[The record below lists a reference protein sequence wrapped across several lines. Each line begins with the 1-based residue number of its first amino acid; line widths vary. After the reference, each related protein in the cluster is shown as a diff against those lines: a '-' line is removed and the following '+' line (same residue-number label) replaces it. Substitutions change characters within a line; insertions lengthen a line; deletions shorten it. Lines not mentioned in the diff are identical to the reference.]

1 MNSSSKIS
9 GTRLLAGLIFF
20 LWVAIASASE
30 AEVSEN
36 STTTS
41 TTTGTETETETETET
56 ATQQPDSVTAPAEPT
71 EAEVVS
77 SNPKIDSA
85 PEDERPRT
93 NTTDEK
99 PTLSE
104 RVQIFIPSEEIDTEK
119 AVAFPTNI

>member
-1 MNSSSKIS
+1 M
-9 GTRLLAGLIFF
+9 LAGLICF

-30 AEVSEN
+30 AEISEN
-36 STTTS
+36 STTTP
-41 TTTGTETETETETET
+41 TETET
-56 ATQQPDSVTAPAEPT
+56 ATQKPESVTTPAEST

-77 SNPKIDSA
+77 SNPKADSA
-85 PEDERPRT
+85 PEDERPKT

>member
-9 GTRLLAGLIFF
+9 GTRLLAGLICF

-30 AEVSEN
+30 AEMSEN
-36 STTTS
+36 STTTP
-41 TTTGTETETETETET
+41 TETKTETETET
-56 ATQQPDSVTAPAEPT
+56 ATQKPESVTTSAEST

-77 SNPKIDSA
+77 SNPKADSA
-85 PEDERPRT
+85 PEDERPKT

>member
-9 GTRLLAGLIFF
+9 GTRLLAGLICF

-41 TTTGTETETETETET
+41 TTTETETETET

-77 SNPKIDSA
+77 SRPKIDSA
-85 PEDERPRT
+85 PEDERQRT

>member
-9 GTRLLAGLIFF
+9 GTRLLAGLICF

-41 TTTGTETETETETET
+41 TTTGTETETET

>member
-1 MNSSSKIS
+1 VNSSSKIS
-9 GTRLLAGLIFF
+9 GTRLLAGLICF

-41 TTTGTETETETETET
+41 TTTETETETET

-85 PEDERPRT
+85 PEDERQRT

>member
-9 GTRLLAGLIFF
+9 GTRLLAGLICF

-41 TTTGTETETETETET
+41 TTTGTET
-56 ATQQPDSVTAPAEPT
+56 ATQQPDSVTAAAEPT
-71 EAEVVS
+71 EAEIVS

>member
-1 MNSSSKIS
+1 VNSSSKIS
-9 GTRLLAGLIFF
+9 GTRLLAGLICF

-41 TTTGTETETETETET
+41 TTTGTETETET
-56 ATQQPDSVTAPAEPT
+56 ATQQPDSVTAAAEPT

>member
-9 GTRLLAGLIFF
+9 GTRLLAGLICF

-30 AEVSEN
+30 AEISEN
-36 STTTS
+36 STTTP
-41 TTTGTETETETETET
+41 TETETETET

-77 SNPKIDSA
+77 SRPKIDSA
-85 PEDERPRT
+85 PEDERQRT

>member
-9 GTRLLAGLIFF
+9 GTRLLAGLICF

-41 TTTGTETETETETET
+41 TTTGTETETET
-56 ATQQPDSVTAPAEPT
+56 ATQQPESVTTPAEST

-77 SNPKIDSA
+77 SNPKADSA
-85 PEDERPRT
+85 PEDERPKT

>member
-1 MNSSSKIS
+1 M
-9 GTRLLAGLIFF
+9 LAGLICF

-30 AEVSEN
+30 AEMSEN
-36 STTTS
+36 STTTP
-41 TTTGTETETETETET
+41 TTTGTETQTETETET
-56 ATQQPDSVTAPAEPT
+56 ATQKPGSVTTPAEPT

-77 SNPKIDSA
+77 SNPKADSA
-85 PEDERPRT
+85 PEDGRPKT

>member
-1 MNSSSKIS
+1 M
-9 GTRLLAGLIFF
+9 LAGLICF

-30 AEVSEN
+30 AEISEN
-36 STTTS
+36 STTTP
-41 TTTGTETETETETET
+41 TETETET
-56 ATQQPDSVTAPAEPT
+56 ATQKPESVTTSAEST

-77 SNPKIDSA
+77 SNPKADSA
-85 PEDERPRT
+85 PEDERPKT

>member
-9 GTRLLAGLIFF
+9 GTRLLAGLICF

-30 AEVSEN
+30 AEMSEN

-41 TTTGTETETETETET
+41 TTTGTETETET
-56 ATQQPDSVTAPAEPT
+56 QQPGSVTAPAEPT
-71 EAEVVS
+71 DAEIVS

>member
-9 GTRLLAGLIFF
+9 GTRLLAGLICF

-41 TTTGTETETETETET
+41 TTTGKETETET

>member
-9 GTRLLAGLIFF
+9 GTRLLAGLICF

-41 TTTGTETETETETET
+41 TTTGTETETETET
-56 ATQQPDSVTAPAEPT
+56 ATQQSDSVTAPAEPT

>member
-1 MNSSSKIS
+1 M
-9 GTRLLAGLIFF
+9 
-20 LWVAIASASE
+20 
-30 AEVSEN
+30 SEN

-41 TTTGTETETETETET
+41 TTTGTETK
-56 ATQQPDSVTAPAEPT
+56 TQQPGSATAPAEPT
-71 EAEVVS
+71 DAEIVS

>member
-9 GTRLLAGLIFF
+9 GTRLLAGLICF

-30 AEVSEN
+30 AEMSEN

-41 TTTGTETETETETET
+41 TTTGKETETET
-56 ATQQPDSVTAPAEPT
+56 ATQQPDSVTTPAEPT

>member
-1 MNSSSKIS
+1 VRSSSKFS
-9 GTRLLAGLIFF
+9 GTRMLAGLICF

-30 AEVSEN
+30 AEMSEN
-36 STTTS
+36 STTTP
-41 TTTGTETETETETET
+41 TETETETETET
-56 ATQQPDSVTAPAEPT
+56 ATQKPESVTTSAEST

-77 SNPKIDSA
+77 SNPKADSA
-85 PEDERPRT
+85 PEDERPKT

>member
-1 MNSSSKIS
+1 MNSSSNSS
-9 GTRLLAGLIFF
+9 GTRLLAGLICF

-30 AEVSEN
+30 AEMSEN
-36 STTTS
+36 STTTP
-41 TTTGTETETETETET
+41 TETETETET
-56 ATQQPDSVTAPAEPT
+56 ATQKPESVTTSAEST

-77 SNPKIDSA
+77 SNPKADSA
-85 PEDERPRT
+85 PEDERPKT

>member
-9 GTRLLAGLIFF
+9 GTRLLAGLICF

-30 AEVSEN
+30 AEMSEN
-36 STTTS
+36 STTTP
-41 TTTGTETETETETET
+41 TETETET
-56 ATQQPDSVTAPAEPT
+56 AIQKPGSVTTPAEPT

-77 SNPKIDSA
+77 SNPKADSA
-85 PEDERPRT
+85 SEDGRPKT
-93 NTTDEK
+93 NTTNEK

>member
-9 GTRLLAGLIFF
+9 GTRLLAGLICF
-20 LWVAIASASE
+20 LWVAIVSASE
-30 AEVSEN
+30 AEMSEN

-41 TTTGTETETETETET
+41 TTTGKETETET
-56 ATQQPDSVTAPAEPT
+56 ATQQPDSVTAAAEPT
-71 EAEVVS
+71 EAEIVS
-77 SNPKIDSA
+77 SNPKIDSG

>member
-1 MNSSSKIS
+1 M
-9 GTRLLAGLIFF
+9 LAGLICF

-30 AEVSEN
+30 AEISEN
-36 STTTS
+36 STTTP
-41 TTTGTETETETETET
+41 TETET
-56 ATQQPDSVTAPAEPT
+56 ATQKPESVTTSAEST

-77 SNPKIDSA
+77 SNPKADSA
-85 PEDERPRT
+85 PEDERPKT

>member
-9 GTRLLAGLIFF
+9 GTRLLAGLICF

-41 TTTGTETETETETET
+41 TTTGTETETET
-56 ATQQPDSVTAPAEPT
+56 ATQQPDSVTAAAEPT
-71 EAEVVS
+71 EAEVIS

-85 PEDERPRT
+85 PEDERPGT

>member
-9 GTRLLAGLIFF
+9 GTRLLAGLICF

-30 AEVSEN
+30 AEMSEN
-36 STTTS
+36 STTTP
-41 TTTGTETETETETET
+41 TETETEKET
-56 ATQQPDSVTAPAEPT
+56 AIQKPGSVTTPTEPK

-77 SNPKIDSA
+77 SNPKADSA
-85 PEDERPRT
+85 SEDGRPKT
-93 NTTDEK
+93 NTTNEK

>member
-9 GTRLLAGLIFF
+9 GTRLLAGLICF

-30 AEVSEN
+30 AEMSEN
-36 STTTS
+36 STTKP
-41 TTTGTETETETETET
+41 TETETET
-56 ATQQPDSVTAPAEPT
+56 AIQIPGSVTTPTEPK

-77 SNPKIDSA
+77 SNPKADSA
-85 PEDERPRT
+85 SEDGRPKT

>member
-9 GTRLLAGLIFF
+9 GTRLLAGLICF

-30 AEVSEN
+30 AEMSEN
-36 STTTS
+36 STTKP
-41 TTTGTETETETETET
+41 TETETET
-56 ATQQPDSVTAPAEPT
+56 AIQKPGSVTTPAEPT
-71 EAEVVS
+71 EAVVVS
-77 SNPKIDSA
+77 SNPKADSA
-85 PEDERPRT
+85 SEDGRPKT

>member
-9 GTRLLAGLIFF
+9 GTRLLAGLICF

-41 TTTGTETETETETET
+41 TTTGTETETET
-56 ATQQPDSVTAPAEPT
+56 ATQQPDSVTAAAEPT
-71 EAEVVS
+71 ETEVIS

-85 PEDERPRT
+85 PEDERPGT

>member
-9 GTRLLAGLIFF
+9 GTRLLAGLICF

-36 STTTS
+36 STTTP
-41 TTTGTETETETETET
+41 TETETETET
-56 ATQQPDSVTAPAEPT
+56 ATQQPDSVTTPAEPT

-85 PEDERPRT
+85 PEDERPGT

>member
-1 MNSSSKIS
+1 MRSSSKFS
-9 GTRLLAGLIFF
+9 GTRMLAGLICF

-30 AEVSEN
+30 AEISEN
-36 STTTS
+36 STTTP
-41 TTTGTETETETETET
+41 TETETET
-56 ATQQPDSVTAPAEPT
+56 ATQQPESVTTPAEST

-77 SNPKIDSA
+77 SNPKADSA
-85 PEDERPRT
+85 PEDERPKT

-99 PTLSE
+99 PSLSE

>member
-1 MNSSSKIS
+1 VNSSSKIS
-9 GTRLLAGLIFF
+9 GTRLLAGLICF

-56 ATQQPDSVTAPAEPT
+56 ATQQPDSVTAAAEPT

>member
-9 GTRLLAGLIFF
+9 GTRLLAGLICF

-41 TTTGTETETETETET
+41 TTTGTETETET
-56 ATQQPDSVTAPAEPT
+56 ATQQPDSVTAAAEPT
-71 EAEVVS
+71 EAEVIS

>member
-1 MNSSSKIS
+1 M
-9 GTRLLAGLIFF
+9 LAGLICF

-30 AEVSEN
+30 AEMSEN
-36 STTTS
+36 STTKT
-41 TTTGTETETETETET
+41 TETETET
-56 ATQQPDSVTAPAEPT
+56 AIQKPGSVTTPTEPK

>member
-1 MNSSSKIS
+1 VNSSSKIS
-9 GTRLLAGLIFF
+9 GTRLLAGLICF

-41 TTTGTETETETETET
+41 TTTGTETETET

>member
-1 MNSSSKIS
+1 M
-9 GTRLLAGLIFF
+9 LAGLICF

>member
-9 GTRLLAGLIFF
+9 GTRLLAGLICF

-77 SNPKIDSA
+77 SRPKIDSA
-85 PEDERPRT
+85 PEDERQRT

>member
-1 MNSSSKIS
+1 MKSTSKFS
-9 GTRLLAGLIFF
+9 GTRLLPGLICF

-30 AEVSEN
+30 AEMSEN

-41 TTTGTETETETETET
+41 TTTGTETK
-56 ATQQPDSVTAPAEPT
+56 TQQPGSATAPAEPT
-71 EAEVVS
+71 DAEIVS

>member
-9 GTRLLAGLIFF
+9 CTRLLAGLICF

-41 TTTGTETETETETET
+41 TTTGTETETET
-56 ATQQPDSVTAPAEPT
+56 ATQQPDSVTTPAAPT
-71 EAEVVS
+71 DAEVVS

-85 PEDERPRT
+85 PEDESPRT

>member
-9 GTRLLAGLIFF
+9 GTRLLAGLICF

-30 AEVSEN
+30 AEISEN
-36 STTTS
+36 STTTP
-41 TTTGTETETETETET
+41 TETETETET

>member
-1 MNSSSKIS
+1 MKSTSKFS
-9 GTRLLAGLIFF
+9 GTRLLPGLICF

-30 AEVSEN
+30 AEMSEN

-41 TTTGTETETETETET
+41 TTTGTETETETET
-56 ATQQPDSVTAPAEPT
+56 QQPDSVTAPAEPT
-71 EAEVVS
+71 DAEIVS

>member
-9 GTRLLAGLIFF
+9 GTRLLAGLICF

-30 AEVSEN
+30 AEMSEN
-36 STTTS
+36 STTTP
-41 TTTGTETETETETET
+41 TETET
-56 ATQQPDSVTAPAEPT
+56 AIQKPGSVTTPTEPK

-77 SNPKIDSA
+77 SNPKADSA
-85 PEDERPRT
+85 SEDGRPKT